1 MKTLKLTLL
10 SVALSLTAFAQTVVT
25 KEGSGEAAVV
35 NKDEAKAFEEA
46 KNNALRA
53 AIEQA
58 SGVRIDAD
66 TTVVNN
72 QLVRD
77 QVFSNTSG
85 YVKKYDVLDK
95 KVEKGVVTVKVK
107 ADIITENLEK
117 DVTAARDLV
126 KRIGRPKVVILMQES
141 TLQGDGKAVI
151 NSNTFS
157 TVLSEAFTT
166 DGYDLK
172 DPAFAAGKVRIAPG
186 VVLQQGEA
194 KEIGDLSKADFIVYG
209 TATFRQQSMGA
220 IGDTKDAAS
229 QAKGSLVDSSLF
241 LVSGEY
247 DLSVFATRTGS
258 SIAKISNNFAFK
270 DPGTAIKASIVSFER
285 TALELARAR
294 KAEINASLRKAI
306 LEYFRNE
313 LVNGARLEL
322 AVAGLDSFTAAK
334 DFKKSIESMKGIKEA
349 TQDSFANGKAAYRIT
364 YLGSSQDLAEQME
377 AATFKKK
384 KINVVSVTGNT
395 LEVQVAK

>member
-10 SVALSLTAFAQTVVT
+10 SLALSLTAFAQTVVT
-25 KEGSGEAAVV
+25 KEGTGEAAVV
-35 NKDEAKAFEEA
+35 NKDELKAFDEA
-46 KNNALRA
+46 KDKALRA

-66 TTVVNN
+66 TVVVNN

-77 QVFSNTSG
+77 QVFANTSG
-85 YVKKYDVLDK
+85 YVKKFDVLEK
-95 KVEKGVVTVKVK
+95 KVDKGVMTVKVK
-107 ADIITENLEK
+107 ADIITESLEK

-126 KRIGRPKVVILMQES
+126 KRIGRPKVIILMQES
-141 TLQGDGKAVI
+141 TLQADGKAVI

-157 TVLSEAFTT
+157 TVLSEAFTS

-172 DPAFAAGKVRIAPG
+172 DPAYAAGKVRIAPG

-194 KEIGDLSKADFIVYG
+194 KEIGDLAKADFIVYG
-209 TATFRQQSMGA
+209 TATFRQQSMSNV
-220 IGDTKDAAS
+220 GDGKNSEAAGGMFD
-229 QAKGSLVDSSLF
+229 KNLF

-247 DLSVFATRTGS
+247 DLSVFATRSGS
-258 SIAKISNNFAFK
+258 SIAKISNNFSFK
-270 DPGTAIKASIVSFER
+270 EPGAAIKNSLVSYER

-294 KAEINASLRKAI
+294 KGEINASVRKAI

-322 AVAGLDSFTAAK
+322 AVAGLDSFAAAK
-334 DFKKSIESMKGIKEA
+334 DFKKSIEGIKGIKEA
-349 TQDSFANGKAAYRIT
+349 TQDTFANGKAAYRIT
-364 YLGSSQDLAEQME
+364 YLGSSQDFAEAIE
-377 AATFKKK
+377 ASTFKKK
-384 KINVVSVTGNT
+384 KLTIVSVTGNT

>member
-10 SVALSLTAFAQTVVT
+10 SVALSLTSFAQTVVT

-85 YVKKYDVLDK
+85 YVKKFDVLDK

-107 ADIITENLEK
+107 ADIITENLDK

-157 TVLSEAFTT
+157 TVLSEAFTS

-220 IGDTKDAAS
+220 LGDNSAAA

-258 SIAKISNNFAFK
+258 SIAKLSNNFAFK
-270 DPGTAIKASIVSFER
+270 DPGTAIKASVVSFER

-322 AVAGLDSFTAAK
+322 AVGGLDSFTAAK

-364 YLGSSQDLAEQME
+364 YLGSSQDLAEAME

>member
-10 SVALSLTAFAQTVVT
+10 SVALSLTSFAQTVVT

-85 YVKKYDVLDK
+85 YVKKFDVLDK

-107 ADIITENLEK
+107 ADIITENLDK

-157 TVLSEAFTT
+157 TVLSEAFTS

-220 IGDTKDAAS
+220 LGDNSAAA

-258 SIAKISNNFAFK
+258 SIAKLSNNFAFK
-270 DPGTAIKASIVSFER
+270 DPGTAIKASVVSFER

-322 AVAGLDSFTAAK
+322 AVGGLESFTAAK

-364 YLGSSQDLAEQME
+364 YLGSSQDLAEAME